1 MNIEEKKSD
10 FDTIKNKIIEILN
23 MNIIE
28 YLKFTKKN
36 KKNNKIKNE
45 EESTIDE
52 SIETILKIKDLIENE
67 NNGINYEIDF
77 G

>member
-1 MNIEEKKSD
+1 
-10 FDTIKNKIIEILN
+10 

>member
-1 MNIEEKKSD
+1 MSIEEKRSD
-10 FDTIKNKIIEILN
+10 VDTILKKINEITN

-28 YLKFTKKN
+28 YLKFTKKT

-52 SIETILKIKDLIENE
+52 SIKTILKLKDLIENE
-67 NNGINYEIDF
+67 NNGTNYEIDF
-77 G
+77 D